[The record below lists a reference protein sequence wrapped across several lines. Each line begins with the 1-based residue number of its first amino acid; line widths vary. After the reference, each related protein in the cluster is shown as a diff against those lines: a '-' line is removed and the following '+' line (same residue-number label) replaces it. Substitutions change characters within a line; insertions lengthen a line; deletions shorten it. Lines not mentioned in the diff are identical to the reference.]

1 MLIYPSGFCF
11 NHLLHL
17 SHLSLA
23 CARVFFDGRVFVLPP
38 QFSIVSATMS
48 KIKCVCDAVADVG
61 AEDDSLVS
69 CSEATI
75 AEGGFVAGDTV
86 LIKGKKGKD
95 SLAILIADDACEAEK
110 VRMSATCRRN
120 LGLALGDVCFI
131 SAPSAEV
138 QFATT
143 VKVLPYDDSVK
154 GERLEKDKEDV

>member
-1 MLIYPSGFCF
+1 VLVRVIIYLAMRACI
-11 NHLLHL
+11 LYL
-17 SHLSLA
+17 SQLS
-23 CARVFFDGRVFVLPP
+23 
-38 QFSIVSATMS
+38 FSKTMS

-69 CSEATI
+69 CSAATI

-154 GERLEKDKEDV
+154 GERIKDS